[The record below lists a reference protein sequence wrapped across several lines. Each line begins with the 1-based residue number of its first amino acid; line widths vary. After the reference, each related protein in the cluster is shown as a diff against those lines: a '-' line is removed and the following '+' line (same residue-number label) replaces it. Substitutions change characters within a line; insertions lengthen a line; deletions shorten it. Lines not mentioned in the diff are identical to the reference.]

1 MVTNMNQ
8 RGAPGIRGR
17 LGQLCYSSGM
27 LRPLQ
32 RARAWWQRDLR
43 ILAYHRVMP
52 LPDPDTYEFD
62 MELISTPPD
71 EFREQMRYVK
81 RHFRP
86 MRLTDIVASLD
97 AGEALPPDTVAV
109 TFDDGYDDNYHV
121 AAPILEELGV
131 PATFFVSTGH
141 IESGRPYAYDWLVH
155 MILLTRAPRL
165 VLPELSIDVTLPADR
180 ATRRRIAGNVLLQM
194 KWLDAL
200 GQTAMTERLE
210 QEWQMDSST
219 ARPVDCR
226 PMTWAQMREMEAAG
240 MEFGSHGE
248 HHRMLARLP
257 LDEMTDE
264 IRRSKTALDRELR
277 NPAILM
283 SYPVGGDRAYNDAVI
298 EATRNAGFRLACSY
312 VCGTNAEPS
321 ENRYSLLRLPVES
334 NMGPGWFASMLA
346 LPQLMSYPTVTHE
359 TKGPAVPALL
369 QGALCFL

>member
-1 MVTNMNQ
+1 MVIDMTK

-52 LPDPDTYEFD
+52 LPDPDRYEFD
-62 MELISTPPD
+62 LELISTPPE

-86 MRLTDIVASLD
+86 MRLTDVVAYLD
-97 AGEALPPDTVAV
+97 AGEALPPDAVAV

-121 AAPILEELGV
+121 AAPILAETGV

-141 IESGRPYAYDWLVH
+141 IDSGWPYAYDWLVH
-155 MILLTRAPRL
+155 MILVTPARRL
-165 VLPELSIDVTLPADR
+165 VLPELSIDVPLPDDR
-180 ATRRRIAGNVLLQM
+180 ATRRRVAANVLLQM

-210 QEWQMDSST
+210 REWNMASAD
-219 ARPVDCR
+219 ARPEACR
-226 PMTWAQMREMEAAG
+226 PMTWDQMRDMEAMG
-240 MEFGSHGE
+240 LEFGSHGE

-257 LDEMTDE
+257 AGEMERE
-264 IRRSKTALDRELR
+264 IRGSKARLDSEMH

-283 SYPVGGDRAYNDAVI
+283 SYPVGGDRAYNEAVM
-298 EATRNAGFRLACSY
+298 EATRDAGFQLACSY
-312 VCGTNAEPS
+312 VCGTNPEPS

-359 TKGPAVPALL
+359 ARAPAAQA
-369 QGALCFL
+369 QG